1 MPRGGKGARGHARRN
16 PEGVLQVAAGGYGFV
31 DTPEGEYF
39 IPASKMGDAFDGDV
53 VEVKPVSVNHDRPQP
68 GKAHNVVG
76 KKPTAR
82 VVGVVRRAHATII
95 GRYEIAEP
103 FGVVIP
109 EDSRI
114 QHDIFTMHA
123 DNPNV
128 HDGDVVRV
136 RIVQYPTRYA
146 AATGVV
152 EEVIGRARTPRLEI
166 DALVASHNLRTD
178 FPPEALA
185 DAGEAQVG
193 AEEAI
198 RAGYVDLRDR
208 CIFTI
213 DPPDA
218 RDFDDALSL
227 DAIEGGW
234 RLGVHIADVSWYV
247 PSGSAVD
254 AEARLRATSVYLVD
268 RVIPMLPEALSN
280 GVCSLAPNED
290 RRCVTVDVMLSPE
303 AEVLDVSFYPAVMR
317 SCARLDYEQVQALFD
332 RGDLTALSGGGVP
345 CSDGPRLVES
355 ATGAFQSLRNCA
367 WRPSLGEG
375 SDIPAEQADGKDD
388 PACRAELRVAPPGPA
403 RATDAGLQ
411 PHIPIDA
418 ASRSEMGE
426 CGTVSASSFGA
437 EGVDDAVASRLMVLR
452 GIAQRLKAQR
462 RRSGALDLE
471 SSEVHMALD
480 DDGAPVGYSLR
491 QATEATEL
499 VEQCMI
505 LANTLVARYLERRG
519 EPAIF
524 RVHESPDPAALG
536 SLVPILQEFDYG
548 REVDL
553 DAFAAGN
560 VRAIQNVLQESR
572 GREESELVSMLL
584 LRAMKRAVYAPEC
597 APHFGLALDEYL
609 HFTSPI
615 RRYPDLVAHRALKHA
630 LGVHGGGPAFG
641 NAGLATLAEHTSA
654 MERTADEAARQSQML
669 KLVEYLAG
677 FIGSTFE
684 GVISRVATYG
694 FFVQLDSTA
703 SGLVDL
709 GGLGERY
716 TLDVRRQTLTG
727 QDTGRVL
734 RVGQR
739 VRVVLVAARPTAR
752 ELDFE
757 LAD

>member
-53 VEVKPVSVNHDRPQP
+53 VEVKPTSVNHDRPQP

-227 DAIEGGW
+227 DPVEGGW

-290 RRCVTVDVMLSPE
+290 RRCVTVDVTLSPE
-303 AEVLDVSFYPAVMR
+303 ADVLDVAFYPAVMR
-317 SCARLDYEQVQALFD
+317 SCARLDYGQVQALFD
-332 RGDLTALSGGGVP
+332 STCPPERDRGVP
-345 CSDGPRLVES
+345 CSDSPAL
-355 ATGAFQSLRNCA
+355 AKH
-367 WRPSLGEG
+367 PLGV
-375 SDIPAEQADGKDD
+375 SR
-388 PACRAELRVAPPGPA
+388 RAELRVAPPGPA

-411 PHIPIDA
+411 SLRPIDA
-418 ASRSEMGE
+418 ALPGE
-426 CGTVSASSFGA
+426 LGEYGTASASSFGA
-437 EGVDDAVASRLMVLR
+437 GGIDDAVASRLMGLR

-471 SSEVHMALD
+471 SSEVHMTLD
-480 DDGAPVGYSLR
+480 DGGTPVGYSLR

-505 LANTLVARYLERRG
+505 LANTLVAQYLERRG

-560 VRAIQNVLQESR
+560 VRAIQDVLEASR

-641 NAGLATLAEHTSA
+641 NAGLATLAEHSSA

-684 GVISRVATYG
+684 GVISKVATYG